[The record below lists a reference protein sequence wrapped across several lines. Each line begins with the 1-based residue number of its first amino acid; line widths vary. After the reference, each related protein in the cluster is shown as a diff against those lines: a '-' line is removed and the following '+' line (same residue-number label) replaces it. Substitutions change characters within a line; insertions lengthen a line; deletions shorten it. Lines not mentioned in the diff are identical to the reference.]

1 MAIDI
6 LKTIRNISRVGIV
19 SSVNP
24 ADMTARVTF
33 PDRDDLVS
41 ADLHILTTGSQD
53 TKVYWLP
60 YVGEQVLC
68 LFCVNDNN
76 LTEGYILGTM
86 YNNKD
91 TPPANGQGVR
101 AVKFA
106 DGSTVINDNGAI
118 TVNATGSVTINA
130 PVVNITGG
138 SGDVVVNGVSLV
150 NHTHGGIIPGGG
162 STAPPNK

>member
-1 MAIDI
+1 MDI
-6 LKTIRNISRVGIV
+6 KKVLRNLARVGIV

-33 PDRDDLVS
+33 PDRDNLVS
-41 ADLHILTTGSQD
+41 ADLHIITTGSQD

-60 YVGEQVLC
+60 YVGEQVVC
-68 LFCVNDNN
+68 LFSANDNN

-86 YNNKD
+86 YNSKD
-91 TPPANGQGVR
+91 TPPATGQGVR

-106 DGSTVINDNGAI
+106 DGSTVINDNGNI

-130 PVVNITGG
+130 PTVTINGG
-138 SGDVVVNGVSLV
+138 SGDVVVDGVSLV

>member
-1 MAIDI
+1 MDI
-6 LKTIRNISRVGIV
+6 KKVLRNLARVGIV

-33 PDRDDLVS
+33 PDRDDFVR
-41 ADLHILTTGSQD
+41 ADLHIITTGSQD

-60 YVGEQVLC
+60 YVGEQVVC
-68 LFCVNDNN
+68 LFSANDNN

-86 YNNKD
+86 YNSKD

-106 DGSTVINDNGAI
+106 DGSSVTNDNGNI

-130 PVVNITGG
+130 PTVTINGG
-138 SGDVVVNGVSLV
+138 AGDVVVNGVSLV